1 MKIIILMH
9 NLIVL
14 NLEKIGTIGYKKLM
28 INNSI
33 RIMMN
38 DIFTILFFGTNG
50 QMLLYFQIL
59 FY

>member
-1 MKIIILMH
+1 M
-9 NLIVL
+9 VV